1 MNRYRRLSDKE
12 IEILIG
18 AGCRAEDWSAI
29 EVAEGFDPSRVSNV
43 SFSGKVRLGSTDYCF
58 AVKGGISRHSKIRNA
73 SLHNVTVGD
82 GCYISNVN
90 NYFGLRYLND
100 WQFRN

>member
-58 AVKGGISRHSKIRNA
+58 AVKGGISRHSEESGMRA
-73 SLHNVTVGD
+73 STMSQWVTD
-82 GCYISNVN
+82 AT
-90 NYFGLRYLND
+90 
-100 WQFRN
+100 